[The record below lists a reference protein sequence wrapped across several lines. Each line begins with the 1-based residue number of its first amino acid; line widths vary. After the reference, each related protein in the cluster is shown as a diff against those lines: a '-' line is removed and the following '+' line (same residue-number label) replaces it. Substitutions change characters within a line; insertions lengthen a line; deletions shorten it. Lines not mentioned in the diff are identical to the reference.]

1 MRISNSMRIS
11 RRTLRRLLLILDIAF
26 IALFLLFLYYA
37 IKDAYVAGFYS
48 ANEQVSILLGNSDI
62 ALEWQKMYVKS
73 FWHLIRDIVLTGI
86 SLVWIIFRSM
96 RNELL
101 LGRTF

>member
-1 MRISNSMRIS
+1 MRADTFTRIS
-11 RRTLRRLLLILDIAF
+11 RKTIRRIFLMLDLIF

-48 ANEQVSILLGNSDI
+48 ANEQINILLGDSDV
-62 ALEWQKMYVKS
+62 ALEWQRMYVTS
-73 FWHLIRDIVLTGI
+73 FWHLIRDVVLMGI
-86 SLVWIIFRSM
+86 SLVWIIFRSL

-101 LGRTF
+101 LGRSL